1 MRILIVCTGN
11 ILRSVMA
18 EYLLRSELP
27 HIYVES
33 AGYPCKRP
41 RIKPLPSVREAMKEI
56 DLDVSEHRSKLV
68 TPETIDRSDL
78 ILVMTRRQKKA
89 HYHRLSQRQTKLIG
103 LENSIQAHRATILQ
117 TYSI

>member
-33 AGYPCKRP
+33 AGCPCKR
-41 RIKPLPSVREAMKEI
+41 
-56 DLDVSEHRSKLV
+56 H
-68 TPETIDRSDL
+68 
-78 ILVMTRRQKKA
+78 
-89 HYHRLSQRQTKLIG
+89 G
-103 LENSIQAHRATILQ
+103 
-117 TYSI
+117 

>member
-33 AGYPCKRP
+33 AGYPCKRHGQNPYRQFAKRAERLP
-41 RIKPLPSVREAMKEI
+41 RT
-56 DLDVSEHRSKLV
+56 SEK
-68 TPETIDRSDL
+68 TP
-78 ILVMTRRQKKA
+78 
-89 HYHRLSQRQTKLIG
+89 G
-103 LENSIQAHRATILQ
+103 
-117 TYSI
+117 